1 MKATETIHV
10 GAEKQLFLDDRW
22 FSSQHGMTL
31 TVNPP
36 AKCEQVLLPDTPWE
50 SFGIH
55 GYNSVIDYDGKYH
68 LFYDAIAIN
77 TPDGQPDRSICYAAS
92 TDGIHWEKPNV
103 GPYVWNGIKE
113 NNIVLPGCNGGVILD
128 LHGPAEHRFKAL
140 CIVEEN
146 EVWPE
151 SKGAILGKYGE
162 HSFMELYLCTSP
174 DGIHWKRHTPCA
186 LPFFHDSQNVMLY
199 DPRLQKYVAFIRWS
213 IAMQGRS
220 VARVEFDDPMEL
232 PWPFKDRPEVQH
244 GPCLSRHRVAE
255 ELPEVIK
262 CDKIDP
268 PATDLYTPSVTLYPW
283 AQDAYLSFTTP
294 YRHYPVG
301 DTSDTTL
308 HGKDERGRHQ
318 NDGPVEIQLA
328 VSRDGNHWTRPD
340 RKPYV
345 SLGLAGS
352 WDGGQVYMAL
362 GMIRSGDEIWQYYAG
377 TYYTHGAYDM
387 KNVERTSG
395 GLCRLVQRLDG
406 FISADAEYT
415 GAEFTTPVLTFSGAH
430 LKLNADCSALG
441 EIWVEIRDEQGRPI
455 PGYTL
460 EESISVDRNHI
471 AAPVF
476 WKERDSVGELA
487 GRPVRLHFKL
497 RACKLYAF
505 QFENEAS

>member
-1 MKATETIHV
+1 M
-10 GAEKQLFLDDRW
+10 
-22 FSSQHGMTL
+22 
-31 TVNPP
+31 
-36 AKCEQVLLPDTPWE
+36 
-50 SFGIH
+50 
-55 GYNSVIDYDGKYH
+55 
-68 LFYDAIAIN
+68 
-77 TPDGQPDRSICYAAS
+77 
-92 TDGIHWEKPNV
+92 
-103 GPYVWNGIKE
+103 
-113 NNIVLPGCNGGVILD
+113 
-128 LHGPAEHRFKAL
+128 
-140 CIVEEN
+140 
-146 EVWPE
+146 
-151 SKGAILGKYGE
+151 
-162 HSFMELYLCTSP
+162 
-174 DGIHWKRHTPCA
+174 
-186 LPFFHDSQNVMLY
+186 
-199 DPRLQKYVAFIRWS
+199 
-213 IAMQGRS
+213 
-220 VARVEFDDPMEL
+220 
-232 PWPFKDRPEVQH
+232 
-244 GPCLSRHRVAE
+244 
-255 ELPEVIK
+255 
-262 CDKIDP
+262 
-268 PATDLYTPSVTLYPW
+268 
-283 AQDAYLSFTTP
+283 
-294 YRHYPVG
+294 G